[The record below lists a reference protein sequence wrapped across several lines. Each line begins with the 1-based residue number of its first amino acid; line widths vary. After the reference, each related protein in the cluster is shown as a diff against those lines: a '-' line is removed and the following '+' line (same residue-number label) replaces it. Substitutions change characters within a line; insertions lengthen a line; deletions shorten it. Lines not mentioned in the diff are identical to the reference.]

1 MGSDI
6 LNIGKSALSAAQV
19 AIAVTG
25 NNIANAST
33 AGYNRQY
40 ITQAAAGSQ
49 DMGFGYVGKGTDVTS
64 VQRVFSALLAKQ
76 VNTSQASSSA
86 LTAYSTQIETINNML
101 ADSSAGLS
109 PAMQEFFDS
118 VQDLATTP
126 GDSATR
132 QALISNSEALASRF
146 QSMSSQLD
154 EVEASVNSQVSSS
167 VSLINSYAKQIA
179 ALNDSIEQATNS
191 TGNAP
196 NDLLDQRDLLVSEL
210 SKQIKTTVVQQGN
223 SYNVFVGNGLPM
235 VVDKQSYSLGTTANP
250 TNNERLEV
258 TYIGSS
264 GNGTILG
271 ENSLSGGTLGGL
283 VEFRN
288 ETLDPARN
296 QLGLIAVSLTQ
307 TFNAQHAAGTDLD
320 GNAGGNFFTPITPT
334 ITANAN
340 NTGNA
345 DFSASYSDVS
355 AMTSS
360 DYSISYDGTNYTI
373 KRLSDNTSTSVTG
386 FPTTVDGVTINLDSG
401 AMASGDSFLL
411 QPTAKAA
418 GQVEVAISDVD
429 AIAAGTSSESGDNTN
444 ALLLAALQTNK
455 TVGGSKSYEE
465 AFAQLVSQ
473 VGNKTNEIRVT
484 SAAETALLEDA
495 QAQMESNS
503 GVNLDEEAA
512 NLLRYQQAYQS
523 AAKVMQIASEMF
535 DTLLSISQ

>member
-6 LNIGKSALSAAQV
+6 LNIGKSGLSAAQV

-40 ITQAAAGSQ
+40 ITQSESSSQ
-49 DMGFGYVGKGTDVTS
+49 DTGFGYLGKGTDVTS

-132 QALISNSEALASRF
+132 QALISNSESLASRF

-154 EVEASVNSQVSSS
+154 EVEDSVNSQVTSS

-179 ALNDSIEQATNS
+179 ALNDSIAKATNS

-210 SKQIKTTVVQQGN
+210 SKQIKTTVVEQGD

-235 VVDKQSYSLGTTANP
+235 VVDKQSYSLGTAANP

-258 TYIGSS
+258 TYVGSS

-271 ENSLSGGTLGGL
+271 QNSLTGGTLGGL

-296 QLGLIAVSLTQ
+296 QLGLIAVTLTE
-307 TFNAQHAAGTDLD
+307 TFNTQHAAGTDLD

-334 ITANAN
+334 ITANSK

-360 DYSISYDGTNYTI
+360 DYTISYDGTNYTI
-373 KRLSDNTSTSVTG
+373 KRLSDNTSTSVTS
-386 FPTTVDGVTINLDSG
+386 FPTTVDGVTINLDTG
-401 AMASGDSFLL
+401 TMASGDSFLL

-418 GQVEVAISDVD
+418 SQVEVAISDVD
-429 AIAAGTSSESGDNTN
+429 AIAAGTSSASGDNTN
-444 ALLLAALQTNK
+444 ALLLAALQTSK
-455 TVGGSKSYEE
+455 TVGGSKSYED
-465 AFAQLVSQ
+465 AFSQLVSQ
-473 VGNKTNEIRVT
+473 VGNKTNEIRVN

>member
-401 AMASGDSFLL
+401 TMASGDSFLL